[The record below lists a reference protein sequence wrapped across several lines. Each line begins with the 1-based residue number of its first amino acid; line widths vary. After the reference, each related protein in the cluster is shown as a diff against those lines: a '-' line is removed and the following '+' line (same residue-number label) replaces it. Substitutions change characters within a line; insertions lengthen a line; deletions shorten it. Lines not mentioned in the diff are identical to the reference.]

1 MKSIYYILIIII
13 GLFNACAYDGQDDKI
28 APKPVVEGYLAPDT
42 PISIKVTREISYS
55 SGTAAKQEPIEG
67 LNITISNNGKIYA
80 LKSVGKGVYMAD
92 KSVKVKAGQSYDLA
106 FDYDGKKVA
115 ATTTIPTRPQNFKQE
130 FESISRT
137 KLDLGSGGPPSGGGF
152 DVDKEMKYTWTNP
165 DNSYHLIVA
174 DTLENKPEA
183 VIVFPKGISEKDI
196 LSRLQ
201 IEPSQGTESKLMAL
215 QFRYFGK
222 YRIVLYKINPDYAL
236 LYKTNNTSSQNIS
249 TPPSSIT
256 NGLGIFTGVNA
267 DTLQFLVKR
276 K

>member
-42 PISIKVTREISYS
+42 PISIKVTKEISYS
-55 SGTAAKQEPIEG
+55 SGTASKQEPIDG

-115 ATTTIPTRPQNFKQE
+115 ATTTIPTRPQNFKQPKE
-130 FESISRT
+130 FVYLSKIDFT
-137 KLDLGSGGPPSGGGF
+137 TGGPPSGGLS
-152 DVDKEMKYTWTNP
+152 DEELNYTWTNP
-165 DNSYHLIVA
+165 DNEYHFLV
-174 DTLENKPEA
+174 LENVEANPEK
-183 VIVFPKGISEKDI
+183 VIVFPRGSGAGFDAAIKN
-196 LSRLQ
+196 
-201 IEPSQGTESKLMAL
+201 EPVQGVNSKVRSL
-215 QFRYFGK
+215 QFKYFGQ
-222 YRIVLYKINPDYAL
+222 YRVILFKINPDYAL
-236 LYKTNNTSSQNIS
+236 LYKTSNTSSQNIS